1 MSAQAP
7 NAKELKKEMKGLSKV
22 KVKES
27 SGGPSKEDRKPLE
40 DIYKSHKG
48 DFKKI
53 KADSKFKGKLAGA
66 LLFLFLFLL
75 FQVEPK
81 IDSQLT
87 LMLA

>member
-53 KADSKFKGKLAGA
+53 KADSKFKGCAWRVG
-66 LLFLFLFLL
+66 F
-75 FQVEPK
+75 EPK
-81 IDSQLT
+81 DAKHFATSVLT
-87 LMLA
+87 GLAFDE